1 MRVFTAE
8 ELKNMTKEDAK
19 RLLSISVY
27 QATSLIEKLEGAGK
41 IRGNGHH
48 ARQKIATY
56 VEEEIGGRWL
66 D

>member
-27 QATSLIEKLEGAGK
+27 QATSLIDKLEGAGK

-48 ARQKIATY
+48 ARQKLSAY
-56 VEEEIGGRWL
+56 AEEEVEGRWI